1 MDSSQTGLQRTSLIM
16 FLLQMLWPD
25 GIFVTKHP
33 RNLPEASAAM
43 LESTGFTIA
52 EDNQERQQRPPMNS
66 FEYRLEAARR
76 AGVVR
81 EIILGKLNYFDI
93 NLSTIK
99 A

>member
-1 MDSSQTGLQRTSLIM
+1 M

-43 LESTGFTIA
+43 LESTGIQVA
-52 EDNQERQQRPPMNS
+52 EEDKKWQQRPPVNS

-76 AGVVR
+76 AGIVR
-81 EIILGKLNYFDI
+81 EIILGKQNDFFV
-93 NLSTIK
+93 
-99 A
+99 